1 MREVLR
7 DLRESFEFIVIDSP
21 PIIAVSDAA
30 VLSALCDGVLL
41 VFHGQ
46 QTTTPTARRAVER
59 LEAIG
64 APMLGVILN
73 GIDIRDPDYLD
84 YRSYYPSYYASVQ
97 EESSP
102 SHWEHNGGAKDIR
115 DRVAKNIAD
124 IEKVAK
130 GAGVRV
136 MGNIPEVDLSSARS
150 TTTNPETSS
159 DKRVVPPPFF
169 DRMVR
174 ELNSALG
181 PGAPSIVQKQVAM
194 LRESMDSFPM
204 SRAWELTQLVS
215 REIAGTRVKARFLH
229 IMSEHLRELRST

>member
-1 MREVLR
+1 
-7 DLRESFEFIVIDSP
+7 VIDSP

-46 QTTTPTARRAVER
+46 KTTTLAARRAVER
-59 LEAIG
+59 LESIG

-97 EESSP
+97 EDAPSNGEYAGVIKNVEDVDRVVKGTGFRFMGDIPPADLGGEHPASSKPTAFKPVSSP
-102 SHWEHNGGAKDIR
+102 
-115 DRVAKNIAD
+115 V
-124 IEKVAK
+124 
-130 GAGVRV
+130 
-136 MGNIPEVDLSSARS
+136 
-150 TTTNPETSS
+150 TSN
-159 DKRVVPPPFF
+159 DTGIVPPPFF
-169 DRMVR
+169 DRMVH
-174 ELNSALG
+174 ELNSAVG
-181 PGAPSIVQKQVAM
+181 PGAPAIVQKQIAM

-215 REIAGTRVKARFLH
+215 QQIAGTRVKARFLH
-229 IMSEHLRELRST
+229 TMSEQLRELRTA